1 MRHGRWIVLALGLL
15 LFPGRH
21 APADTPWRVTTV
33 AACQQV
39 GVPASL
45 ALAVVATESGGHP
58 YAIRVN
64 TGRGAAHFPATYAAA
79 VQTVTAVSQ
88 HTTNVDLGLF
98 QLNYREVL
106 RRGAAWTQQGP
117 LRAFWQ
123 PLHAVPPVLLLAPAV
138 NALVGCVMLRQAL
151 EGGGPRWQ
159 QIGRYHSPVPT
170 RQYVYAQKVFAWLDR
185 LP

>member
-1 MRHGRWIVLALGLL
+1 MRRAVLLALGLPL
-15 LFPGRH
+15 LPGRWGQ
-21 APADTPWRVTTV
+21 AENTPWRVTIV

-39 GVPASL
+39 GVPATL
-45 ALAVVATESGGHP
+45 ALAIVATESGGRP

-64 TGRGAAHFPATYAAA
+64 TRRGTASFPTTYAAA
-79 VQTVTAVSQ
+79 VATVTAASQ

-98 QLNYREVL
+98 QLNYREVQ
-106 RRGAAWTQQGP
+106 RRSVAWAQQGP
-117 LRAFWQ
+117 FRVFWQ
-123 PLHAVPPVLLLAPAV
+123 PLHGVAPALLLAPQV

-151 EGGGPRWQ
+151 EGGGPLWQ

-170 RQYVYAQKVFAWLDR
+170 RQHPYAQRVFAWLDR